1 MASDIEIRII
11 AKDGATQIIRGV
23 STSLDGL
30 EGSAKRAG
38 IALANSS
45 GKEIAFKELIGDAG
59 KLDRTVKATAE
70 TVSLSRREFS
80 ALAVTGV
87 AAFNQI
93 MASAGQTD
101 DRVSKLAQGIA
112 NIGIGFA
119 FGGPIGAGIAALGMA
134 VGFVIDEI
142 HRADAAAAQAKAD
155 LVAPFEA
162 AKKSLDELAPS
173 TDQFAANLQKI
184 LNVSPATAQSIENL
198 AKADATYRDSL
209 KQTIDLQEQAIS
221 KQNDLDTIQAA
232 RNTLQ
237 AGAGL
242 SGWDAITHV
251 PAELQ
256 AYLTLLQ
263 HGAGTNQ
270 AFEDT
275 TKNLTSAVDDLSVK
289 SEHAASVAI
298 IHANAENERAIA
310 LDYAAAAAL
319 RLADA
324 LGDTR
329 KETIDEQRGDMRA
342 YAEYKTEQEWGDK
355 VFIPGRGW
363 VSQAQLARET
373 KAQQEWLAQQKQFM
387 SQIRGL
393 VESVM
398 GNTSVED
405 RLKRSGDAWDEFD
418 LRLKAKL
425 TGTNTAERA
434 WGADFEKTLAAV
446 AQATGLSMQEIQNQ
460 FESGALFSNKN
471 VLGIKGLI
479 DWGAVVGDTAT
490 AVNQIIGN
498 YNKVSAGVQAYLNSD
513 EAKAQMPNLK
523 MALGLD
529 PTAAAQ
535 DVQQALTSAM
545 GGITG
550 GGAEGKPSTFTTK
563 LNFDSSKAKS
573 DAETLKTLIAQIPAS
588 VAGTTVTTIQDLKKS
603 AGFDET
609 LETIIADINRIPELL
624 DAEVTIVYRAVN
636 PPPASAGTGVNS
648 DSHPGKASGGYVD
661 KGLYWLGEAGREYV
675 LPAPMVRWIESI
687 LGGPIRDPRQLE
699 WLFGAFGRGKQET
712 RNQLAMW
719 AAGVTGSMTQLPD
732 KADKWL
738 DKSYAKFQ
746 ATYGMDTSGASASG
760 GGGGGGGAGGGGG
773 LGGDGET
780 LSVLRHMDGTLLHI
794 LNALG
799 GRAEPREKPQLNS
812 SFSTFIPLAANGFS

>member
-310 LDYAAAAAL
+310 LDYAAAAAR

-329 KETIDEQRGDMRA
+329 KETIDERRGDMRA

-363 VSQAQLARET
+363 VSQAQLGRET

-393 VESVM
+393 VESVLTP
-398 GNTSVED
+398 TSVTAED
-405 RLKRSGDAWDEFD
+405 MQATLLGTYEDKWDEFRR
-418 LRLKAKL
+418 RLEAVS
-425 TGTNTAERA
+425 TGTDPSQFGDKFQQMFKA
-434 WGADFEKTLAAV
+434 L
-446 AQATGLSMQEIQNQ
+446 GLSADEAARKFQN
-460 FESGALFSNKN
+460 FSLFANPANLK
-471 VLGIKGLI
+471 LI
-479 DWGAVVGDTAT
+479 DWEAVVGSTAE
-490 AVNQIIGN
+490 AVDSIIGK
-498 YNKVSAGVQAYLNSD
+498 YNAVSEGVKQYLASD
-513 EAKAQMPNLK
+513 AAKAQMPSLK

-760 GGGGGGGAGGGGG
+760 GGGGGGGGG

>member
-1 MASDIEIRII
+1 MSDAILEIKLI
-11 AKDGATQIIRGV
+11 ARDGATQIIRGV

-38 IALANSS
+38 IALANSA
-45 GKEIAFKELIGDAG
+45 GKEIAFKELVGDAG
-59 KLDRTVKATAE
+59 KLDRSVKATTE

-162 AKKSLDELAPS
+162 AKKSLDDLAPS
-173 TDQFAANLQKI
+173 TDTFAANLQKI
-184 LNVSPATAQSIENL
+184 LSVSPATAQSIENL

-209 KQTIDLQEQAIS
+209 KQTIDLQEQVIS
-221 KQNDLDTIQAA
+221 KQNDLDAIQAA
-232 RNTLQ
+232 RDTLQ

-242 SGWDAITHV
+242 SGWEAIAHV

-263 HGAGTNQ
+263 HRAGTNQ
-270 AFEDT
+270 ALEDT
-275 TKNLTSAVDDLSVK
+275 TKNLTDALDELAIK
-289 SEHAASVAI
+289 SEHAATAAR
-298 IHANAENERAIA
+298 IHADAEKERATE
-310 LDYAAAAAL
+310 LDYAAAAAR

-329 KETIDEQRGDMRA
+329 KESIGERRGDMRSL
-342 YAEYKTEQEWGDK
+342 AEYKTEQAWGDK

-363 VSQAQLARET
+363 VSQAQLNRET

-387 SQIRGL
+387 SQLRGL
-393 VESVM
+393 VESVLTP
-398 GNTSVED
+398 TSVTAED
-405 RLKRSGDAWDEFD
+405 MQATLLGTYEDKWDEFRR
-418 LRLKAKL
+418 RLEAVS
-425 TGTNTAERA
+425 TGTDPSQFGDKFQQMFKA
-434 WGADFEKTLAAV
+434 L
-446 AQATGLSMQEIQNQ
+446 GLSADEAARKFQN
-460 FESGALFSNKN
+460 FSLFANPANLK
-471 VLGIKGLI
+471 LI
-479 DWGAVVGDTAT
+479 DWEAVVGSTAE
-490 AVNQIIGN
+490 AVDSIIGK
-498 YNKVSAGVQAYLNSD
+498 YNAVSEGVKQYLASD
-513 EAKAQMPNLK
+513 AAKAQMPDLK

-535 DVQQALTSAM
+535 DVQQALTGAM

-563 LNFDSSKAKS
+563 LNFDASKAKS
-573 DAETLKTLIAQIPAS
+573 DADALKTLIAQIPAS

-603 AGFDET
+603 AGFDEA

-624 DAEVTIVYRAVN
+624 DAEVTIVYRSVN
-636 PPPASAGTGVNS
+636 PPPATAGTGTGGNS

-760 GGGGGGGAGGGGG
+760 GGGGGGAGGGGG

-780 LSVLRHMDGTLLHI
+780 LSVLRHMDSTLISI

-799 GRAEPREKPQLNS
+799 GRAGPREKPQLNS